1 MSKGTSCPREDKTGN
16 RHFTLAKLIPTQDLR
31 PVVLSNR
38 TATQFSRLLPSQ
50 SSTCGGIKIWDDFT
64 LGPILHFFLPTLD
77 SHPATNPLLALQTM
91 RDLSYDGQKA
101 YLTPIPGEGK
111 LCKSSDWAANPE
123 TQHDNVVITFA
134 VFPRFDELLHFDIQS
149 TCQTY
154 CVNINLCY
162 CNALRKP

>member
-1 MSKGTSCPREDKTGN
+1 
-16 RHFTLAKLIPTQDLR
+16 
-31 PVVLSNR
+31 
-38 TATQFSRLLPSQ
+38 
-50 SSTCGGIKIWDDFT
+50 
-64 LGPILHFFLPTLD
+64 
-77 SHPATNPLLALQTM
+77 M
-91 RDLSYDGQKA
+91 RDLSYEGRKA

-162 CNALRKP
+162 CNALGKP